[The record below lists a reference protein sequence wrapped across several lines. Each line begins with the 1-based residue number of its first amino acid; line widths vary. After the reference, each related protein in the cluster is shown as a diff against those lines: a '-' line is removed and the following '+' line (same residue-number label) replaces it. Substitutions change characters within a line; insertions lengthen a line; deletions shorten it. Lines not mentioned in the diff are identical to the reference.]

1 MNPQL
6 EDIYKIVSYGTEV
19 KITTP
24 MSVYLEKNKDLFQD
38 KQEALA
44 NLKKDS
50 ELEIIE
56 EEEKIQSEHGVHWYK
71 IITIRLKKKPEII

>member
-24 MSVYLEKNKDLFQD
+24 MSVYLERNKDLF
-38 KQEALA
+38 
-44 NLKKDS
+44 
-50 ELEIIE
+50 
-56 EEEKIQSEHGVHWYK
+56 
-71 IITIRLKKKPEII
+71 